1 MNFRHFLLL
10 GIIILLGSCSVT
22 KRTTKNIDKS
32 FKESP
37 AFKQGFAGF
46 MVYDPEERKILYD
59 HNGEKYFTPAS
70 NTKLFSLYTGL
81 KILGDSVPAIK
92 YTIKNDSLFFTGTGD
107 PSLLNPNL
115 PDSPVIPFL
124 RDRNETLV
132 MVPPAYT
139 EKLQGPGWAWD
150 DFNSYYSAERTPFP
164 IYGNLVSF
172 RFKSGVEIPEISPQI
187 FSDSIVISEKEKT
200 RIRREPRN
208 NTFLFQNPKGENNFS
223 QNVPFHYS
231 PQLAAALLSD
241 TLEKPVYIKNSPEME
256 FSEKLY
262 SIPVDSMYK
271 RMMEVSDNFIA
282 EQVLLM
288 AAQEISDTLKSNIAI
303 KHMKETHLKNLSD
316 EPQWVDGS
324 GLSRYN
330 LFTPRTMISLLLKI
344 KEEVRQERLLSLLAI
359 GGESGT
365 LRNFYK
371 AEKPY
376 IFAKTGTLRH
386 NHSLSGYL
394 LTKKGKLLVFSFMN
408 SNYTVPT
415 SELKDAM
422 ERVLREIRDNY

>member
-1 MNFRHFLLL
+1 MNIRPLLL
-10 GIIILLGSCSVT
+10 FGSIIFLVSCSVS

-32 FKESP
+32 FKEAP

-46 MVYDPEERKILYD
+46 MVYDPEEKKILYN

-70 NTKLFSLYTGL
+70 NTKLFSFYTGL
-81 KILGDSVPAIK
+81 KILGDSVPALK
-92 YTIKNDSLFFTGTGD
+92 YTIENDSLFFTGTGD

-124 RDRNETLV
+124 RERNETLV
-132 MVPPAYT
+132 LVPPVYT
-139 EKLQGPGWAWD
+139 EIHQGPGWAWD

-164 IYGNLVSF
+164 IYGNLVNF
-172 RFKSGVEIPEISPQI
+172 TFKSGEEKPKVNPAI
-187 FSDSIVISEKEKT
+187 FSDSLIVTESKRP
-200 RIRREPRN
+200 RIRRELRS
-208 NTFLFQNPKGENNFS
+208 NTFLFQNSERENNFS

-231 PQLAAALLSD
+231 TEMAAALLSD
-241 TLEKPVYIKNSPEME
+241 TLKKPVFIKNSPKME

-282 EQVLLM
+282 EQILLM
-288 AAQEISDTLKSNIAI
+288 AAQEISDTLKSDIAI
-303 KHMKETHLKNLSD
+303 KHMKETYLNDLTD

-344 KEEVRQERLLSLLAI
+344 KEEVPEDRLLSLLAT
-359 GGESGT
+359 GGQSGT
-365 LRNFYK
+365 LSNFYK
-371 AEKPY
+371 AEEPY

-415 SELKDAM
+415 SELKEAM
-422 ERVLREIRDNY
+422 EQILLKIRDNY

>member
-1 MNFRHFLLL
+1 MNIRPL
-10 GIIILLGSCSVT
+10 IIFGLIIFFGSCSVS
-22 KRTTKNIDKS
+22 KRTTKNIDNS
-32 FKESP
+32 FREAL

-46 MVYDPEERKILYD
+46 MVYDPEEKKILYD
-59 HNGEKYFTPAS
+59 HNGRKYFTPAS

-81 KILGDSVPAIK
+81 KILGDSVPALK

-124 RDRNETLV
+124 NERNETLV
-132 MVPPAYT
+132 MVPPVYT
-139 EKLQGPGWAWD
+139 EKHQGPGWAWD

-164 IYGNLVSF
+164 IYGNLVKF
-172 RFKSGVEIPEISPQI
+172 TFKSSEEKPEISPAI
-187 FSDSIVISEKEKT
+187 FSDSIVISETE
-200 RIRREPRN
+200 RSRVRRELRS
-208 NTFLFQNPKGENNFS
+208 NTFLFQNSKRENNFS

-231 PQLAAALLSD
+231 TEMAAALLSD
-241 TLEKPVYIKNSPEME
+241 TLKKPVFIKKSSEMK

-271 RMMEVSDNFIA
+271 RMMETSDNFIA
-282 EQVLLM
+282 EQILLM
-288 AAQEISDTLKSNIAI
+288 AAQEISDTLKSDIAI
-303 KHMKETHLKNLSD
+303 KHMKETFLKNLTD
-316 EPQWVDGS
+316 EPHWVDGS

-344 KEEVRQERLLSLLAI
+344 KEEVPEDRLLSLLAT
-359 GGESGT
+359 GGQSGT

-371 AEKPY
+371 AEEPY

-415 SELKDAM
+415 SELKEAM
-422 ERVLREIRDNY
+422 EQILLQIRDNY

>member
-1 MNFRHFLLL
+1 MNIHPL
-10 GIIILLGSCSVT
+10 IIFGLIIFLGSCSVS
-22 KRTTKNIDKS
+22 KRTTKNIDNS
-32 FKESP
+32 FREAP

-46 MVYDPEERKILYD
+46 MVYDPEEKKILYN
-59 HNGEKYFTPAS
+59 HNGRKYFTPAS

-81 KILGDSVPAIK
+81 KILGDSVPALK

-115 PDSPVIPFL
+115 PDSQVIPFL
-124 RDRNETLV
+124 NERNETLV
-132 MVPPAYT
+132 MVPPVYT
-139 EKLQGPGWAWD
+139 EKHQGPGWAWD

-164 IYGNLVSF
+164 IYGNLVEF
-172 RFKSGVEIPEISPQI
+172 TFKSSEEKPEISPTI
-187 FSDSIVISEKEKT
+187 FSDSIVISETK
-200 RIRREPRN
+200 RSRVRREIRS
-208 NTFLFQNPKGENNFS
+208 NTFLIQNSKREINFS

-231 PQLAAALLSD
+231 TEMAAALLSD
-241 TLEKPVYIKNSPEME
+241 TLKKPVFIKKSSEMK
-256 FSEKLY
+256 FTEKLY

-271 RMMEVSDNFIA
+271 RMMETSDNFIA
-282 EQVLLM
+282 EQILLM
-288 AAQEISDTLKSNIAI
+288 GAQQISDTLKSDIAI
-303 KHMKETHLKNLSD
+303 KHMKETFLKNLTD
-316 EPQWVDGS
+316 EPYWVDGS

-344 KEEVRQERLLSLLAI
+344 KEEVPEDRLLSLLAT
-359 GGESGT
+359 GGQSGT

-371 AEKPY
+371 AEEPY

-422 ERVLREIRDNY
+422 EQILLQIRDNY

>member
-1 MNFRHFLLL
+1 M
-10 GIIILLGSCSVT
+10 
-22 KRTTKNIDKS
+22 
-32 FKESP
+32 P

-46 MVYDPEERKILYD
+46 MVYDPEEKEIIYN
-59 HNGEKYFTPAS
+59 HNGRKYFTPAS

-81 KILGDSVPAIK
+81 KILGDSVPALK

-115 PDSPVIPFL
+115 PESPVIPFL
-124 RDRNETLV
+124 RERNETLV
-132 MVPPAYT
+132 MVPPVYT
-139 EKLQGPGWAWD
+139 EKHQGPGWAWD

-164 IYGNLVSF
+164 IYGNLVNF
-172 RFKSGVEIPEISPQI
+172 TFKSGEEKPEINPVI
-187 FSDSIVISEKEKT
+187 FSDSIFISETERT
-200 RIRREPRN
+200 RVRRELRR
-208 NTFLFQNPKGENNFS
+208 NTFFFQNSERENNFS

-231 PQLAAALLSD
+231 TEMVAALLRD
-241 TLEKPVYIKNSPEME
+241 TLKKPVFIKKSAEME
-256 FSEKLY
+256 FSEELY

-282 EQVLLM
+282 EQILLM
-288 AAQEISDTLKSNIAI
+288 AAQELSDTLKSDIAI
-303 KHMKETHLKNLSD
+303 KHMKETFLKNLPD
-316 EPQWVDGS
+316 EPHWVDGS

-344 KEEVRQERLLSLLAI
+344 KEEVQEDRLLSLLAT
-359 GGESGT
+359 GGQSGT

-371 AEKPY
+371 ADKPY

-394 LTKKGKLLVFSFMN
+394 LTKKDKLLVFSFMN

-415 SELKDAM
+415 SELKEAM
-422 ERVLREIRDNY
+422 EQILLQIRDNY

>member
-1 MNFRHFLLL
+1 MNIHPL
-10 GIIILLGSCSVT
+10 IIFGLIIFLGSCSVS
-22 KRTTKNIDKS
+22 KRTTKNIDNS
-32 FKESP
+32 FREAP

-46 MVYDPEERKILYD
+46 MVYDPEEKKILYN
-59 HNGEKYFTPAS
+59 HNGRKYFTPAS

-81 KILGDSVPAIK
+81 KILGDSVPALK

-115 PDSPVIPFL
+115 PDSQVIPFL
-124 RDRNETLV
+124 NERNETLV
-132 MVPPAYT
+132 MVPPVYT
-139 EKLQGPGWAWD
+139 EKHQGPGWAWD

-164 IYGNLVSF
+164 IYGNLVEF
-172 RFKSGVEIPEISPQI
+172 TFKSSEEKPEISPTI
-187 FSDSIVISEKEKT
+187 FSDSIVISETK
-200 RIRREPRN
+200 RSRVRREIRS
-208 NTFLFQNPKGENNFS
+208 NTFLIQNSKREINFS

-231 PQLAAALLSD
+231 TEMAAALLSD
-241 TLEKPVYIKNSPEME
+241 TLKKPVFIKKSSEMK
-256 FSEKLY
+256 FTEKLY

-271 RMMEVSDNFIA
+271 RMMETSDNFIA
-282 EQVLLM
+282 EQILLM
-288 AAQEISDTLKSNIAI
+288 AAQQISDTLKSDIAI
-303 KHMKETHLKNLSD
+303 KHMKETFLKNLTD
-316 EPQWVDGS
+316 EPYWVDGS

-344 KEEVRQERLLSLLAI
+344 KEEVPEDRLLSLLAT
-359 GGESGT
+359 GGQSGT

-371 AEKPY
+371 AEEPY

-422 ERVLREIRDNY
+422 EQILLQIRDNY

>member
-1 MNFRHFLLL
+1 MNIRPIILFGF
-10 GIIILLGSCSVT
+10 IIILGSCSVS

-32 FKESP
+32 FNEMP

-46 MVYDPEERKILYD
+46 MVYDPEEKEIIYN
-59 HNGEKYFTPAS
+59 HNGRKYFTPAS

-81 KILGDSVPAIK
+81 KILGDSVPALK

-115 PDSPVIPFL
+115 PESPVIPFL
-124 RDRNETLV
+124 RERNETLV
-132 MVPPAYT
+132 MVPPVYT
-139 EKLQGPGWAWD
+139 EKHQGPGWAWD

-164 IYGNLVSF
+164 IYGNLVNF
-172 RFKSGVEIPEISPQI
+172 TFKSGEEKPEINPVI
-187 FSDSIVISEKEKT
+187 FSDSIFISETERT
-200 RIRREPRN
+200 RVRRELRR
-208 NTFLFQNPKGENNFS
+208 NTFFFQNSERENNFS

-231 PQLAAALLSD
+231 TEMVAALLRD
-241 TLEKPVYIKNSPEME
+241 TLKKPVFIKKSAEME
-256 FSEKLY
+256 FSEELY

-282 EQVLLM
+282 EQILLM
-288 AAQEISDTLKSNIAI
+288 AAQELSDTLKSDIAI
-303 KHMKETHLKNLSD
+303 KHMKETFLKNLPD
-316 EPQWVDGS
+316 EPHWVDGS

-344 KEEVRQERLLSLLAI
+344 KEEVQEDRLLSLLAT
-359 GGESGT
+359 GGQSGT

-371 AEKPY
+371 ADKPY

-394 LTKKGKLLVFSFMN
+394 LTKKDKLLVFSFMN

-415 SELKDAM
+415 SELKEAM
-422 ERVLREIRDNY
+422 EQILLQIRDNY

>member
-1 MNFRHFLLL
+1 M
-10 GIIILLGSCSVT
+10 
-22 KRTTKNIDKS
+22 
-32 FKESP
+32 P

-46 MVYDPEERKILYD
+46 MVYDPEEKEIVYN
-59 HNGEKYFTPAS
+59 HNGRKYFTPAS

-81 KILGDSVPAIK
+81 KILGDSVPALK

-115 PDSPVIPFL
+115 PESPVIPFL
-124 RDRNETLV
+124 RERNETLV
-132 MVPPAYT
+132 MVPPVYT
-139 EKLQGPGWAWD
+139 EKHQGPGWAWD

-164 IYGNLVSF
+164 IYGNLVNF
-172 RFKSGVEIPEISPQI
+172 TFKSGEEKPEINPVI
-187 FSDSIVISEKEKT
+187 FSDSIFISETERT
-200 RIRREPRN
+200 RVRRELRR
-208 NTFLFQNPKGENNFS
+208 NTFFFQNSERENNFS

-231 PQLAAALLSD
+231 TEMVAALLRD
-241 TLEKPVYIKNSPEME
+241 TLKKPIFIKKSAEME
-256 FSEKLY
+256 FSEELY

-282 EQVLLM
+282 EQILLM
-288 AAQEISDTLKSNIAI
+288 AAQELSDTLKSDIAI
-303 KHMKETHLKNLSD
+303 KHMKETFLKNLPD
-316 EPQWVDGS
+316 EPHWVDGS

-344 KEEVRQERLLSLLAI
+344 KEEVQEDRLLSLLAT
-359 GGESGT
+359 GGQSGT

-371 AEKPY
+371 ADKPY

-394 LTKKGKLLVFSFMN
+394 LTKKDKLLVFSFMN

-415 SELKDAM
+415 SELKEAM
-422 ERVLREIRDNY
+422 EQILLQIRDNY

>member
-1 MNFRHFLLL
+1 MNYRLFLLF
-10 GIIILLGSCSVT
+10 GMIILLASCSVT
-22 KRTTKNIDKS
+22 KRTTKNIDKD
-32 FKESP
+32 FRESP

-46 MVYDPEERKILYD
+46 MVYDPEEKKILYD

-81 KILGDSVPAIK
+81 KILGDSVPALK
-92 YTIKNDSLFFTGTGD
+92 YKIQNDSLFFTGTGD

-115 PDSPVIPFL
+115 PDSPVLPFL
-124 RDRNETLV
+124 RERNETLV
-132 MVPPAYT
+132 MVLPVYT
-139 EKLQGPGWAWD
+139 EKHQGPGWAWD
-150 DFNSYYSAERTPFP
+150 DFNSYYSAERTPLP
-164 IYGNLVSF
+164 IYGNLVNF
-172 RFKSGVEIPEISPQI
+172 AFKTGNEIPEISPEV
-187 FSDSIVISEKEKT
+187 FLDSIVISEKERN
-200 RIRREPRN
+200 RIRRVPRSN
-208 NTFLFQNPKGENNFS
+208 AFLFQNPKRENNFS

-231 PQLAAALLSD
+231 PQLVATLLGD
-241 TLEKPVYIKNSPEME
+241 TLKKPVYIKDKPEIE
-256 FSEKLY
+256 FSERLN
-262 SIPVDSMYK
+262 SIPADSMYK

-282 EQVLLM
+282 EQILLL
-288 AAQEISDTLKSNIAI
+288 AAQEISDTLKSDIAI
-303 KHMKETHLKNLSD
+303 KHMKETHLKDLTD
-316 EPQWVDGS
+316 EPYWVDGS

-344 KEEVRQERLLSLLAI
+344 KEEVPEDRLLSLLAT

-365 LRNFYK
+365 LRNSYK

-415 SELKDAM
+415 SELKDGM
-422 ERVLREIRDNY
+422 EQILLQIRDNY

>member
-1 MNFRHFLLL
+1 MNIRPL
-10 GIIILLGSCSVT
+10 ILFGLVILFGSCSVS

-32 FKESP
+32 FKELP

-46 MVYDPEERKILYD
+46 MVYDPEAKKILYNR
-59 HNGEKYFTPAS
+59 NGEKYFTPAS

-81 KILGDSVPAIK
+81 KILGDSVAALK

-115 PDSPVIPFL
+115 PNSPVIPFL
-124 RDRNETLV
+124 KDRNETLV
-132 MVPPAYT
+132 MVPPVYV
-139 EKLQGPGWAWD
+139 EKHQGPGWAWD

-164 IYGNLVSF
+164 IYGNLVEF
-172 RFKSGVEIPEISPQI
+172 TFKSGKEKPEIIPAI
-187 FSDSIVISEKEKT
+187 FSDSIVISNMEKT
-200 RIRREPRN
+200 RVRRELHSN
-208 NTFLFQNPKGENNFS
+208 IFLFQNPKKEKDFT

-231 PQLAAALLSD
+231 AETAAALLSD
-241 TLEKPVYIKNSPEME
+241 TLNKPVFIKKKPKMD
-256 FSEKLY
+256 FSEKIY

-271 RMMEVSDNFIA
+271 RMMQVSDNFIA
-282 EQVLLM
+282 EQILLM
-288 AAQEISDTLKSNIAI
+288 AAQAISDTLKSDIAI
-303 KHMKETHLKNLSD
+303 KHMEKTHLKNLPD
-316 EPQWVDGS
+316 ELYWVDGS

-344 KEEVRQERLLSLLAI
+344 KEEVPEDRLLSLLAT
-359 GGESGT
+359 GGHSGT
-365 LRNFYK
+365 LRNYYK
-371 AEKPY
+371 AEEPY

-408 SNYTVPT
+408 SNYTIPT
-415 SELKDAM
+415 SKLKEGM
-422 ERVLREIRDNY
+422 EQVLLQIRDNY